1 MNENKKAYLFLFF
14 ILLIDFFLLLWVGKN
29 LSISFY
35 EAQSFFNPRDFAG
48 YYAKLSVSL
57 FGRSD
62 IGLRI
67 GFLFLHLCNGVLMFL
82 LAKTFL
88 KRPSDAVFCA
98 LLFLLLPGVN
108 AGAILISNS
117 GIVIFFSLLLCL
129 WHQKTQKFPY
139 WLLLMMAFVDKS
151 FSLVFLALIFYGI
164 AHKNT
169 FLVFA
174 SLVCFAVNMYLFDL
188 GIGGHPESHFVDMI
202 GHLLLIFSPLVF
214 LYFLY
219 MIYRFANS
227 KAKPLMWYIVVVA
240 LSFIFIFSL
249 RQRVDI
255 ESFTALLIV
264 GIPLMVNLYYSGLRV
279 RLPKFKGRYK
289 IPFKITLAILL
300 CMTGLLIFSKP
311 LFVVL
316 SNEENHFAYRHYI
329 AQELAKELKEQKI
342 KAVRTEARMQER
354 LLFYGIQKGGRKLSQ
369 IPKKDSIKIPI
380 IYYDK
385 EVTTFYVK

>member
-67 GFLFLHLCNGVLMFL
+67 GFLLLHLCNGVLMFL

-117 GIVIFFSLLLCL
+117 GIMIFFSLLLCL

-255 ESFTALLIV
+255 ESFAALLIV

-279 RLPKFKGRYK
+279 RMRKFKGRYK

-342 KAVRTEARMQER
+342 KAVITEARMQER

-369 IPKKDSIKIPI
+369 IYKKDSIKIPI

-385 EVTTFYVK
+385 EVTTFYVQ